1 MMQGGNPDD
10 MDRVKG
16 VIEAERSEVESTM
29 QALQAQVD
37 AIIPDIWN
45 GPDADMFVAEFNDD
59 IVARFQV
66 VLDDLEAASLELGR
80 NAEEQRATS
89 AQ

>member
-16 VIEAERSEVESTM
+16 VIEQQRGEVESAKA
-29 QALQAQVD
+29 ALQSRVD
-37 AIIPDIWN
+37 SLIPDIWN
-45 GPDADMFVAEFNDD
+45 GPDADAFVEEFNSDV
-59 IVARFQV
+59 IARFDA
-66 VLDDLEAASLELGR
+66 VLEDMDTAAAELGR
-80 NAEEQRATS
+80 NAEEQRQTS